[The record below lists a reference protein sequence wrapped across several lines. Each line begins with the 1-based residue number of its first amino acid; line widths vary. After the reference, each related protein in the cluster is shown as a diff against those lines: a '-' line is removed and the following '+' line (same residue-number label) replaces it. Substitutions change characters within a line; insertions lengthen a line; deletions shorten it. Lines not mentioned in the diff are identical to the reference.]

1 MFKRRKPRSTL
12 QKARQIVW
20 PSMGWKRLGTYLKH
34 RILRL
39 DDTPHNIALGLAL
52 GAGVSF
58 SPLMMTHLIQ
68 GGIFAFIFRANIPA
82 ALIGTVVGN
91 PWTFPFIWWLS
102 LAVGSA
108 IFTAIGMPIEASPP
122 VDMSLSKLWEMLRHD
137 PMRIALPWLLG
148 GYILCVIVTAGLY
161 PIYLNLIRGAQRART
176 NVLKHK
182 AAKKITG
189 QDL

>member
-82 ALIGTVVGN
+82 ALIGTIIGN
-91 PWTFPFIWWLS
+91 PWTFPFIWYASLS
-102 LAVGSA
+102 LGSA
-108 IFTAIGMPIEASPP
+108 LFGLIGMPVDASPP
-122 VDMSLSKLWEMLRHD
+122 ADVDLQMIWNMLFND
-137 PMRIALPWLLG
+137 PMRLFLPWMLG
-148 GYILCVIVTAGLY
+148 GYVLCVVVTAALY
-161 PIYLNLIRGAQRART
+161 PIYFYMI
-176 NVLKHK
+176 K
-182 AAKKITG
+182 AALRFKNRNNASGENK
-189 QDL
+189 